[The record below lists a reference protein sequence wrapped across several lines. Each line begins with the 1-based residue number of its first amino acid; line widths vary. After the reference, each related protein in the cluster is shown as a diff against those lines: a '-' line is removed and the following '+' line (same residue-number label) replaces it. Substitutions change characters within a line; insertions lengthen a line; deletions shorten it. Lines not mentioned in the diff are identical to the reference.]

1 MSNPQPII
9 KRLSADAI
17 NQIAAGEVIERP
29 ASALK
34 ELVENS
40 LDAGAR
46 TINIWCDDGGLSRIL
61 VEDDGVGIS
70 APQLELAI
78 ERHATSKLGKGENGA
93 IDLTN
98 INTLGFR
105 GEALPSIG
113 SVARLMI
120 SSKTQADQS
129 AWEIS
134 VEGGKASKARPCAWP
149 NLGAGT
155 RIEVRDLFYATPARL
170 KFMKSARSEVLAI
183 TDTIKRL
190 ALCRPDVS
198 FSLTIDGRKAFNVLA
213 NMGENARLDR
223 VNAVLGSDLA
233 ADCLKIDAERA
244 QISLKGLASLP
255 TASRA
260 DSRHQYLFVNGR
272 PVKDPM
278 LKGIARAAYQDV
290 LARDRHPILALFIEV
305 DPHFIDV
312 NVHPAKTEVRF
323 KDAGLVRGLVIGA
336 LRHAIANSGIRSSQ
350 SLSTQTLN
358 ALGNNQQYIANYQ
371 NDYSYQ
377 GTFIKPQNSNLN
389 PYFYEGGFA
398 PLGSPQGMSESQ
410 SIGFTANP
418 AARSFIT
425 IENPQIDTQNPL
437 GAAMAQLHNT
447 YIISQTK
454 DGIAIID
461 QHAAHE
467 RLTLE
472 RMKSA
477 IADKTL
483 PRQILLIPDIIE
495 LDNSDCDRLI
505 EKSTELEAFGLVIE
519 SFGPGAILVRET
531 PAILGKINTKAL
543 LQDIADEI
551 ASFDATT
558 LLGSRIEAILSSM
571 ACHGSVRAGRP
582 LRSEEM
588 NALLREM
595 EETPRSGQCNHGRPT
610 FITLSLNDIEK
621 LFGRK

>member
-46 TINIWCDDGGLSRIL
+46 TINIWCDEGGLSRIL

-78 ERHATSKLGKGENGA
+78 ERHATSKLGKSDNGA

-129 AWEIS
+129 AWEIA
-134 VEGGKASKARPCAWP
+134 VEGGKASKVRPCAWP

-170 KFMKSARSEVLAI
+170 KFMKSARSEILAI

-198 FSLTIDGRKAFNVLA
+198 FSLNIDGRKTFNVTA
-213 NMGENARLDR
+213 QSGENARLDR

-244 QISLKGLASLP
+244 QITLGGLASLP

-305 DPHFIDV
+305 SPQFVDV

-323 KDAGLVRGLVIGA
+323 KDPALVRGLVIGA
-336 LRHAIANSGIRSSQ
+336 LRHAIANTGIRSSQ

-358 ALGNNQQYIANYQ
+358 ALGDNQQFAPNYQ
-371 NDYSYQ
+371 QNYSHQ
-377 GTFIKPQNSNLN
+377 GSFIKPQFAN
-389 PYFYEGGFA
+389 PNFYEGGFSTA
-398 PLGSPQGMSESQ
+398 GMNESQ
-410 SIGFTANP
+410 SVGFIANP
-418 AARSFIT
+418 AARPLNAVEDAQDNSL
-425 IENPQIDTQNPL
+425 NPL
-437 GAAMAQLHNT
+437 GAARAQLHNT

-472 RMKSA
+472 KMKTA
-477 IADKTL
+477 IANKTL
-483 PRQILLIPDIIE
+483 ARQIMLIPDIVE
-495 LDNSDCDRLI
+495 LDNGDCDRLI
-505 EKSTELEAFGLVIE
+505 EKAPELEAFGLVIE

-531 PAILGKINTKAL
+531 PAILGKINCKAL

-571 ACHGSVRAGRP
+571 ACHGSVRAGRE
-582 LRSEEM
+582 LRGEEM